1 MGEATTFRR
10 LLFATSYLP
19 PDIPHSWDII
29 ARFANQ
35 GNSGYQ
41 SVSPESAKLA
51 MESVQ
56 VLSPRAFI
64 SDVDLTKELIAM
76 EYGPNKEDVGV
87 PLCLSKLSV
96 GETTALQ

>member
-1 MGEATTFRR
+1 
-10 LLFATSYLP
+10 
-19 PDIPHSWDII
+19 
-29 ARFANQ
+29 
-35 GNSGYQ
+35 
-41 SVSPESAKLA
+41 